1 VRGYVG
7 RPVIN
12 STPAVHG
19 PTFRDSFAIIPD
31 GGAMSTSSTMRLLAP
46 RGFNPT
52 IPGVAFRKSRF
63 DQMFQRVFGIDGHAR
78 NPGG

>member
-12 STPAVHG
+12 STPAAHG

-52 IPGVAFRKSRF
+52 IPALLSQKPLRPGVPAGFW
-63 DQMFQRVFGIDGHAR
+63 
-78 NPGG
+78 N